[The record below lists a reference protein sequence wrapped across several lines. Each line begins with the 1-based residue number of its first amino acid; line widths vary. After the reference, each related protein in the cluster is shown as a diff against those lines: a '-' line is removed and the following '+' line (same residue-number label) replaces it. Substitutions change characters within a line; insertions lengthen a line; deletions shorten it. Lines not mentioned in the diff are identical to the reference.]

1 MVADVTEEERAAEDR
16 KDALLPSSRLQIG
29 FGVQVRAGVEATT
42 CCGCRG
48 RAG

>member
-29 FGVQVRAGVEATT
+29 FGVQVCSCVQVTT